1 MFKKIGDKIDI
12 LIKSITLIYR
22 ELLVNRIDKGTDFS
36 IEIVGSIL
44 KIINKDN
51 SENSSL
57 GTNVIILDSLTSFLH
72 KLINNID
79 TYSEE
84 DILDNITTILKDD
97 KNLLETVL
105 TTLNKDLESAAL
117 KRSVVSLRLQLK
129 NTITEFNIVKK
140 VFSFVH
146 EIKSNPYTNIMAN
159 TKDLVLNLDLLTI
172 STGDTIPGIIADINT
187 KDSTMTEVLKT
198 AKALSDGTGTFKF
211 GFREFNTM
219 TQNRVK
225 RGDSILIPALQH
237 EYKSGLTQ
245 SLFMQI
251 PMYNIPKDINPKMEE
266 GKIPLVLYIS
276 FEDDPEVFAGFMYK
290 YLYCA
295 EHKTL
300 PDLSNI
306 TPEDMQNYIHQKLS
320 VNGYETKM
328 LRVNPSEW
336 TYKELFSYILLLESQ
351 GYDIHAVIIDYLVK
365 MDVTGC
371 VGKGG
376 TEYRDLWDRCRQ
388 FFSVKKIL
396 FISPHQ
402 MSTEAKQLVRNGT
415 NKLNLVKEV
424 VSKGYTEL
432 SKQIDQ
438 VVDIEICI
446 AKALMNKKW
455 VLTMMIGKHRGAEI
469 IPDEQKY
476 QILRFPLGMP
486 IPPNVDDPNYVPVKS
501 DNKEEEDLFAM

>member
-1 MFKKIGDKIDI
+1 MFKKIGDKINI
-12 LIKSITLIYR
+12 GIKCITLLYR
-22 ELLVNRIDKGTDFS
+22 ELIVNRTDSSKDFS
-36 IEIVGSIL
+36 TELINNVL
-44 KIINKDN
+44 KMISKDN
-51 SENSSL
+51 NENSAL
-57 GTNVIILDSLTSFLH
+57 GTNVIILDNIINLCH
-72 KLINNID
+72 KIVNNID

-84 DILDNITTILKDD
+84 EIMDNVSIALKDD
-97 KNLLETVL
+97 KTLLENITK
-105 TTLNKDLESAAL
+105 TLSKELNSSAL
-117 KRSVVSLRLQLK
+117 KRSVVSIRIQLK
-129 NTITEFNIVKK
+129 NELTDDSIVKK
-140 VFSFVH
+140 VNSFIYD
-146 EIKSNPYTNIMAN
+146 IKSNPYTNIIAN
-159 TKDLVLNLDLLTI
+159 TKQFILDLELLTT
-172 STGDTIPGIIADINT
+172 STGENIPGIVANINT
-187 KDSTMTEVLKT
+187 KDESMTKVLKA
-198 AKALSDGTGTFKF
+198 AKDLADGTGTFKF
-211 GFREFNTM
+211 GFREFNTI
-219 TQNRVK
+219 TQKRLK
-225 RGDSILIPALQH
+225 RGDSVVIPALQH

-251 PMYNIPKDINPKMEE
+251 PMYNKPKDINPKMEE

-300 PDLSNI
+300 PDLTNI

-320 VNGYETKM
+320 VNGYEAKM